1 VEKRGSKK
9 MNFSNETLCEQELN
23 SRLERIFIPHVSTVP
38 GDEAS
43 IEASK
48 PAKKKHMLGVKS
60 GKGILIFA
68 MVSLVTLIAVAAE
81 WPHSLTEN
89 LKSYKRGVLES
100 IFAVTSKGQRAAQAA
115 PAPAD
120 VTAPDVSEILNRLNA
135 IDRSVSS
142 MQQNVNELAAG
153 QAQIRKTQL
162 DIAVLQSRF
171 LAAQTIANAKQ
182 NKQSTP
188 DAIEGRRFSRRDYH

>member
-1 VEKRGSKK
+1 

-43 IEASK
+43 IEVSK
-48 PAKKKHMLGVKS
+48 PAKRKHMLG

-81 WPHSLTEN
+81 WWPHSLTEN

-100 IFAVTSKGQRAAQAA
+100 IFAVTSTDQRAAQAA

-135 IDRSVSS
+135 IDRGLSF

-153 QAQIRKTQL
+153 QAQIRKSQL
-162 DIAVLQSRF
+162 DIAVLQSRL

-182 NKQSTP
+182 NKQSIP
-188 DAIEGRRFSRRDYH
+188 DSIEGRRFSRRDYR

>member
-1 VEKRGSKK
+1 

-23 SRLERIFIPHVSTVP
+23 SRLERIFSPHLSTVP

-48 PAKKKHMLGVKS
+48 PAKRKHMLDGKG

-68 MVSLVTLIAVAAE
+68 TVSLVTLIAVAAE
-81 WPHSLTEN
+81 WWPHSLTEN
-89 LKSYKRGVLES
+89 LKSYKRGVVEN
-100 IFAVTSKGQRAAQAA
+100 IFAVTSKDQRAAQAA

-120 VTAPDVSEILNRLNA
+120 VTAPDISEILNRLNA
-135 IDRSVSS
+135 IDRGLSS
-142 MQQNVNELAAG
+142 MQQNVNELAAS
-153 QAQIRKTQL
+153 QAQISKTQL
-162 DIAVLQSRF
+162 DIAVLQSRL

-182 NKQSTP
+182 NKQSTS
-188 DAIEGRRFSRRDYH
+188 DAIEGRRFSRRDYR